1 MRLLERPVEFLL
13 LQSEVPTDHDGA
25 TTCEISEK
33 KEKKKQI
40 VLSFVTSRT
49 IALIALSIKR
59 AIFFSAMFVETE
71 KTHGRIKKSD
81 TNLIIQSK

>member
-33 KEKKKQI
+33 KEKKKTNRFKFRYI
-40 VLSFVTSRT
+40 SNN
-49 IALIALSIKR
+49 R
-59 AIFFSAMFVETE
+59 ANRIIYKTCNIFQRDVCRNRKDAWT
-71 KTHGRIKKSD
+71 D
-81 TNLIIQSK
+81 